1 MLDINKEIK
10 QAMLNKDSVKLA
22 SLRAVKSAVIMA
34 QTEKGAS
41 EMDEAGMQKIIQK
54 QVKQRKDAAQIYID
68 QSRQDLADD
77 EIAQI
82 KILEKFLPKQMDES
96 EIKTI
101 VEEVISSS
109 GAASMSDM
117 GIVMGL
123 VNQKLA
129 GKADGKIIA
138 QIVKASLA

>member
-10 QAMLNKDSVKLA
+10 QAMLSKDSVKLA

-34 QTEKGAS
+34 QTEKGAG
-41 EMDEAGMQKIIQK
+41 ELDEAGMQKIIQK

-77 EIAQI
+77 ELAQV
-82 KILEKFLPKQMDES
+82 KILEQYLPKQMNES
-96 EIKTI
+96 EIKTV
-101 VEEVISSS
+101 VEEVISSV
-109 GAASMSDM
+109 GATSMADM
-117 GIVMGL
+117 GKVMGL

-138 QIVKASLA
+138 QIVKTTLA

>member
-10 QAMLNKDSVKLA
+10 QAMLSKDSVKLA

-41 EMDEAGMQKIIQK
+41 ELDEAGMQKIIQK

-77 EIAQI
+77 ELAQV
-82 KILEKFLPKQMDES
+82 KILEQYLPKQMDES
-96 EIKTI
+96 EIKTV
-101 VEEVISSS
+101 VEEVISSV
-109 GAASMSDM
+109 GATSMADM
-117 GIVMGL
+117 GKVMGL
-123 VNQKLA
+123 VNQRLA
-129 GKADGKIIA
+129 GRADGKIIA
-138 QIVKASLA
+138 QIVKTTLT

>member
-10 QAMLNKDSVKLA
+10 QAMLSKDSVKLA

-34 QTEKGAS
+34 QTEKGAG
-41 EMDEAGMQKIIQK
+41 ELDEAGMQKIIQK

-77 EIAQI
+77 ELAQV
-82 KILEKFLPKQMDES
+82 KILEQYLPKQMDES
-96 EIKTI
+96 EIKTV
-101 VEEVISSS
+101 VEEVISSV
-109 GAASMSDM
+109 GATSMADM
-117 GIVMGL
+117 GKVMGL

-138 QIVKASLA
+138 QIVKTTLA

>member
-10 QAMLNKDSVKLA
+10 QAMLDKDSVKLA

-109 GAASMSDM
+109 GAVSMADM
-117 GIVMGL
+117 GKVMGL

-138 QIVKASLA
+138 QIVKATLA

>member
-10 QAMLNKDSVKLA
+10 QAMLDKDSVKLA

-101 VEEVISSS
+101 VEDVISST
-109 GAASMSDM
+109 GAASMADM
-117 GIVMGL
+117 GKVMGL

-138 QIVKASLA
+138 QIVKATLA

>member
-10 QAMLNKDSVKLA
+10 QAMLSKDSVKLA

-109 GAASMSDM
+109 GAASMADM

-138 QIVKASLA
+138 QIVKATLA

>member
-101 VEEVISSS
+101 VEEVISST
-109 GAASMSDM
+109 GAASMADM
-117 GIVMGL
+117 GKVMGL

-138 QIVKASLA
+138 QIVKATLA

>member
-109 GAASMSDM
+109 GAASMADM
-117 GIVMGL
+117 GKVMGL

-138 QIVKASLA
+138 QIVKATLA

>member
-10 QAMLNKDSVKLA
+10 QAMLSKDSVKLA
-22 SLRAVKSAVIMA
+22 SLRAVKSAIIMA
-34 QTEKGAS
+34 QTEKGANDL
-41 EMDEAGMQKIIQK
+41 DESGMQKIIQK

-77 EIAQI
+77 ELAQV
-82 KILEKFLPKQMDES
+82 KILEQYLPKQLDES
-96 EIKTI
+96 EIKTVI
-101 VEEVISSS
+101 EEIISSV
-109 GAASMSDM
+109 GATSMADM
-117 GIVMGL
+117 GKVMGL

-138 QIVKASLA
+138 QIVKAKLA

>member
-10 QAMLNKDSVKLA
+10 QAMLEKDSVKLA

-41 EMDEAGMQKIIQK
+41 EMDAAGMQKIIQK

-77 EIAQI
+77 ELAQI
-82 KILEKFLPKQMDES
+82 KILEKFLPKQMNES

-101 VEEVISSS
+101 VE
-109 GAASMSDM
+109 
-117 GIVMGL
+117 
-123 VNQKLA
+123 
-129 GKADGKIIA
+129 
-138 QIVKASLA
+138 

>member
-54 QVKQRKDAAQIYID
+54 QVKQRKDASQIYID

-109 GAASMSDM
+109 GAASMADM
-117 GIVMGL
+117 GKVMGL

-138 QIVKASLA
+138 QIVKATLA

>member
-1 MLDINKEIK
+1 MVDINKEIK
-10 QAMLNKDSVKLA
+10 QAMLDKDSVKLA

-41 EMDEAGMQKIIQK
+41 EMDEAGMQKIIHK

-101 VEEVISSS
+101 VEEVISST
-109 GAASMSDM
+109 GAASMADM
-117 GIVMGL
+117 GKVMGL

-138 QIVKASLA
+138 QIVKATLA

>member
-10 QAMLNKDSVKLA
+10 QAMLSKDSVKLA
-22 SLRAVKSAVIMA
+22 SLRAVKSAIIMA
-34 QTEKGAS
+34 QTEKGANDL
-41 EMDEAGMQKIIQK
+41 DESGMQKIIQK

-77 EIAQI
+77 ELAQV
-82 KILEKFLPKQMDES
+82 KILEQYLPKQLDES
-96 EIKTI
+96 EIKI
-101 VEEVISSS
+101 VIEEIISSV
-109 GAASMSDM
+109 GATSMADM
-117 GIVMGL
+117 GKVMGL

-138 QIVKASLA
+138 QIVKAKLA

>member
-10 QAMLNKDSVKLA
+10 QAMLSKDSVKLA

-41 EMDEAGMQKIIQK
+41 ELDEAGMQKIIQK

-77 EIAQI
+77 ELAQV
-82 KILEKFLPKQMDES
+82 KILEQYLPKQMDES
-96 EIKTI
+96 EIKTV
-101 VEEVISSS
+101 VEEVITFV
-109 GAASMSDM
+109 GATSMADM
-117 GIVMGL
+117 GKVMGL
-123 VNQKLA
+123 VNQRLA
-129 GKADGKIIA
+129 GRADGKIIA
-138 QIVKASLA
+138 QIVKTTLT

>member
-10 QAMLNKDSVKLA
+10 QAMLDKDSVKLA

-41 EMDEAGMQKIIQK
+41 EMGEAGMQKIIQK

-101 VEEVISSS
+101 VEEVISST
-109 GAASMSDM
+109 GAASMADM
-117 GIVMGL
+117 GKVMGL

-138 QIVKASLA
+138 QIVKATLA

>member
-54 QVKQRKDAAQIYID
+54 QVKQRKDASQIYID

-109 GAASMSDM
+109 GAASMADM

-138 QIVKASLA
+138 QIVKATLA

>member
-10 QAMLNKDSVKLA
+10 QAMLDKDSVKLA

-41 EMDEAGMQKIIQK
+41 EMDEAGMQKIIHK

-101 VEEVISSS
+101 VEEVISST
-109 GAASMSDM
+109 GAASMADM
-117 GIVMGL
+117 GKVMGL

-138 QIVKASLA
+138 QIVKATLA

>member
-138 QIVKASLA
+138 QIVKATLA

>member
-10 QAMLNKDSVKLA
+10 QAMLSKDSVKLA
-22 SLRAVKSAVIMA
+22 SLRAVKSAIIMA
-34 QTEKGAS
+34 QTEKGANDL
-41 EMDEAGMQKIIQK
+41 DESSMQKIIQK

-77 EIAQI
+77 ELAQV
-82 KILEKFLPKQMDES
+82 KILEQYLPKQLDEL
-96 EIKTI
+96 EIKTVI
-101 VEEVISSS
+101 EEIISSV
-109 GAASMSDM
+109 GATSMADM
-117 GIVMGL
+117 GKVMGL

-138 QIVKASLA
+138 QIVKAKLA

>member
-109 GAASMSDM
+109 GAASMADM

>member
-10 QAMLNKDSVKLA
+10 QAMLDKDSVKLA

-101 VEEVISSS
+101 VEEAIFSS
-109 GAASMSDM
+109 GAASMADM
-117 GIVMGL
+117 GKVMGL

-138 QIVKASLA
+138 KIVKATLA

>member
-10 QAMLNKDSVKLA
+10 QAMLDKDSVKLA

-109 GAASMSDM
+109 GAASMADM
-117 GIVMGL
+117 GKVMGL

-138 QIVKASLA
+138 QIVKATLA

>member
-10 QAMLNKDSVKLA
+10 QAMLSKDSVKLA
-22 SLRAVKSAVIMA
+22 SLRAVKSAIIMA
-34 QTEKGAS
+34 QTEKGANDL
-41 EMDEAGMQKIIQK
+41 DESGMQKIIQK

-77 EIAQI
+77 ELAQV
-82 KILEKFLPKQMDES
+82 KILEQYLPKQLDEL
-96 EIKTI
+96 EIKTVI
-101 VEEVISSS
+101 EEIISSV
-109 GAASMSDM
+109 GATSMADM
-117 GIVMGL
+117 GKVMGL

-138 QIVKASLA
+138 QIVKAKLA

>member
-10 QAMLNKDSVKLA
+10 QAMLDKDSVKLA

-101 VEEVISSS
+101 VEEVIFSS
-109 GAASMSDM
+109 GAASMADM
-117 GIVMGL
+117 GKVMGL

-138 QIVKASLA
+138 QIVKATLA

>member
-109 GAASMSDM
+109 GAASMADM

-138 QIVKASLA
+138 QIVKATLA

>member
-10 QAMLNKDSVKLA
+10 QAMLDKDSVKLA
-22 SLRAVKSAVIMA
+22 SLRAVKSVVIMA

-41 EMDEAGMQKIIQK
+41 EMDEAGIQKIIQK

-82 KILEKFLPKQMDES
+82 KVLEKFLPKQMDES

-109 GAASMSDM
+109 GAASMADM
-117 GIVMGL
+117 GKVMGL

-138 QIVKASLA
+138 QIVKATLA